1 MKVLLINGSPRMQGN
16 TNRALEEAA
25 AALEAEGVQ
34 TELVWIGNK
43 EIRGCIACGICGKK
57 GDNRC
62 VFDSDPCNELIQ
74 KAAAA
79 DGLIVGSPVHYAAA
93 SGTVTCFMD
102 RLIVGSPVY
111 YAGAAGTLI
120 GLLDRMFYAGGS
132 LLRFK
137 PAAGIA
143 VARRAG
149 TIEAADQINKYFQ
162 INNMPVVPSSYW
174 NIAFGRV
181 PGDVEGDGE
190 GLHTMRTLG
199 RNMAWMLRCIEAGRE
214 AGVTPPEIEPK
225 TWTHYVRED
234 VLEG

>member
-16 TNRALEEAA
+16 TNRALEEVA

-62 VFDSDPCNELIQ
+62 VFDSDPCNGLIQ

-79 DGLIVGSPVHYAAA
+79 DGLIVGSPV
-93 SGTVTCFMD
+93 
-102 RLIVGSPVY
+102 Y
-111 YAGAAGTLI
+111 YAGAAGTLV

>member
-79 DGLIVGSPVHYAAA
+79 DGLIVGSPV
-93 SGTVTCFMD
+93 
-102 RLIVGSPVY
+102 Y
-111 YAGAAGTLI
+111 YAGAAGSLI
-120 GLLDRMFYAGGS
+120 ALLDRMFYAGGS

-137 PAAGIA
+137 PAAGVA

-149 TIEAADQINKYFQ
+149 AIEAADQINKYFQ
-162 INNMPVVPSSYW
+162 INSMPVVGSSYW
-174 NIAFGRV
+174 NIIFGRT
-181 PGDVEGDGE
+181 PGEVEGDGE

-199 RNMAWMLRCIEAGRE
+199 RNMAWMLRCIAAGQE
-214 AGVTPPEIEPK
+214 AGVDRPLHEPG
-225 TWTHYVRED
+225 VRTNFIGD
-234 VLEG
+234 